1 MNKALLTLIV
11 AGGLSLA
18 GFVMADEGKPADV
31 ATPATAPAT
40 TQAVKDVPNKMCP
53 VMPDEEV
60 SKKYFVEYKGEK
72 IHLCCKDC
80 IKDFKKDP
88 DKYVKAAHE
97 DAAKNAKNAKKSS

>member
-1 MNKALLTLIV
+1 MKKAVMTLIV

-18 GFVMADEGKPADV
+18 GFAMADQGKPTDAANPTSV
-31 ATPATAPAT
+31 PAT
-40 TQAVKDVPNKMCP
+40 TQAVKDVANKMCP

-80 IKDFKKDP
+80 MKDFKKDP
-88 DKYVKAAHE
+88 DKYVKAAHA
-97 DAAKNAKNAKKSS
+97 DAAKNAKNAKKTS